1 MQWEAAHAAPD
12 GGIAEV
18 DLARLDAAR
27 QHAEAAAAVLEEVI
41 LTARTIAVETGWA
54 SPAMS
59 GFQRRE
65 HLWRDDLGAHERTV
79 RELGA
84 ALADSRAVTF
94 ARGWGWAL

>member
-1 MQWEAAHAAPD
+1 MQWGTARAVPD
-12 GGIAEV
+12 GGISEV
-18 DLARLDAAR
+18 DRALLDAAR

-41 LTARTIAVETGWA
+41 VAARAIAVETAWA

-59 GFQRRE
+59 AFQQRE

-79 RELGA
+79 REVSA
-84 ALADSRAVTF
+84 ALAGAGAGTF